1 MEISVLSPKRMR
13 ILITGGSGF
22 IGRHLAEQL
31 AGTYEVSAPS
41 SAELDLL
48 NEQEVREYLDARRFD
63 VIVHTATTRSNRRL
77 PAPPDLLDRNCRMF
91 FNLVRNQGRFGKMI
105 HFGSGAEY
113 DKTGLPA
120 RVKEDYFDTRVP
132 RDALGFSKY
141 ICAKHIERSDRIV
154 NLRLFGV
161 FGAYEDY
168 TVRFISNACCRA
180 LKGLPI
186 VLRQDIVFDYLY
198 VNDLVKLTMWFVEN
212 DARRKAY
219 NACTGRPVAI
229 SELARVIAQISA
241 QVSGRNPD
249 VSVMAE
255 GMGPEYSADNSRM
268 LSEMGGYRF
277 WDLEDSIRDLYAW
290 YERNEEIDVEALRF
304 DEKAAT
310 HA

>member
-1 MEISVLSPKRMR
+1 MR

-22 IGRHLAEQL
+22 IGRNLAEHLA
-31 AGTYEVSAPS
+31 ATYEVSAPS

-48 NEQEVREYLDARRFD
+48 NDQEVREYLDARRFD
-63 VIVHTATTRSNRRL
+63 VILHTATTRSNRRL
-77 PAPPDLLDRNCRMF
+77 AAPPDLLDRNCRMF
-91 FNLVRNQGRFGKMI
+91 FNLLRNQGRFGKMI

-198 VNDLVKLTMWFVEN
+198 IKDLVKLTMWFIEN
-212 DARRKAY
+212 DARHKAY

-229 SELARVIAQISA
+229 SELARVIARVSA
-241 QVSGRNPD
+241 QVSGRNPG
-249 VSVMAE
+249 VSVLTE
-255 GMGPEYSADNSRM
+255 GIGPEYSADNSRM
-268 LSEMGGYRF
+268 LTEMGGYRF
-277 WDLEDSIRDLYAW
+277 WDVEDSIRDLYAW
-290 YERNEEIDVEALRF
+290 YKGNEEIDVESLRF

>member
-1 MEISVLSPKRMR
+1 M
-13 ILITGGSGF
+13 
-22 IGRHLAEQL
+22 
-31 AGTYEVSAPS
+31 
-41 SAELDLL
+41 
-48 NEQEVREYLDARRFD
+48 
-63 VIVHTATTRSNRRL
+63 
-77 PAPPDLLDRNCRMF
+77 LDRNCRMF
-91 FNLVRNQGRFGKMI
+91 FNLVRNEGRFGKMI

>member
-1 MEISVLSPKRMR
+1 MR

-22 IGRHLAEQL
+22 IGRNLAEQL
-31 AGTYEVSAPS
+31 ASTYEALAPS

-48 NEQEVREYLDARRFD
+48 NEQAVREYLSTHRFD
-63 VIVHTATTRSNRRL
+63 VIVHAATTRSNRRVA
-77 PAPPDLLDRNCRMF
+77 APPDLLDRNCRMF

-113 DKTGLPA
+113 DRVQLPA
-120 RVKEDYFDTRVP
+120 RVREDYFDTRVP
-132 RDALGFSKY
+132 RDAYGFSKY
-141 ICAKHIERSDRIV
+141 ICAKYIERSDRIV

-198 VNDLVKLTMWFVEN
+198 VKDLAKLTMWFIEN
-212 DARRKAY
+212 DARHQAY
-219 NACTGRPVAI
+219 NVCTGSPVALT
-229 SELARVIAQISA
+229 ELARMIAR
-241 QVSGRNPD
+241 VSGRNPN
-249 VSVMAE
+249 VAVITE

-268 LSEMGGYRF
+268 LTEMGGYQF
-277 WDLEDSIRDLYAW
+277 WDLEAAIRDLYAW
-290 YERNEEIDVEALRF
+290 YERHKGIDVESLRF
-304 DEKAAT
+304 DEQNKIGVSQ
-310 HA
+310 

>member
-1 MEISVLSPKRMR
+1 MR

-22 IGRHLAEQL
+22 IGRNLAEQIASAYQVL
-31 AGTYEVSAPS
+31 APS

-48 NEQEVREYLDARRFD
+48 NEQAVRQYLSTHRCD
-63 VIVHTATTRSNRRL
+63 VIVHAATTRSNRRVA
-77 PAPPDLLDRNCRMF
+77 APPDLLDRNCRMF
-91 FNLVRNQGRFGKMI
+91 FNLARNQGRFGKMI

-113 DKTGLPA
+113 DRAQLPA
-120 RVKEDYFDTRVP
+120 RVREDYFDTRVP
-132 RDALGFSKY
+132 RDAYGFSKY

-198 VNDLVKLTMWFVEN
+198 IKDLVKLTMWFIEN
-212 DARRKAY
+212 DARHKAY
-219 NACTGRPVAI
+219 NVCTGRPVALT
-229 SELARVIAQISA
+229 ELARMIAR
-241 QVSGRNPD
+241 VSGRNPN
-249 VSVMAE
+249 VSVMTE

-268 LSEMGGYRF
+268 LSEMGGYKF
-277 WDLEDSIRDLYAW
+277 WDLEAAIRDLYAW
-290 YERNEEIDVEALRF
+290 YARNQDLDVESLRF
-304 DEKAAT
+304 DEQNKIGASQ
-310 HA
+310 

>member
-1 MEISVLSPKRMR
+1 MH

-22 IGRHLAEQL
+22 IGRNLAEQL
-31 AGTYEVSAPS
+31 ASTYEVLAPS

-48 NEQEVREYLDARRFD
+48 NEQAVREYLGRHSFD

-77 PAPPDLLDRNCRMF
+77 VAPPDLLDRNCRMF
-91 FNLVRNQGRFGKMI
+91 FNLLRNQGRFGKMI

-113 DKTGLPA
+113 DRFQVPA
-120 RVKEDYFDTRVP
+120 RVREDYFDTRVP
-132 RDALGFSKY
+132 RDAYGFSKY
-141 ICAKHIERSDRIV
+141 ICARYIDRSDRIV
-154 NLRLFGV
+154 DLRLFGV

-186 VLRQDIVFDYLY
+186 VLRQDVVFDYLY
-198 VNDLVKLTMWFVEN
+198 VKDLVKLTMWFIEN
-212 DARRKAY
+212 NARHKAY
-219 NACTGRPVAI
+219 NICSGRAVAL
-229 SELARVIAQISA
+229 SELARVIARVSA
-241 QVSGRNPD
+241 QVSGRNPN

-268 LSEMGGYRF
+268 LTEMGGYQF
-277 WDLEDSIRDLYAW
+277 WDLEGAIRDLYAW
-290 YERNEEIDVEALRF
+290 YERYEGLDVESLRF

>member
-1 MEISVLSPKRMR
+1 MR

-22 IGRHLAEQL
+22 IGRNLAEQL
-31 AGTYEVSAPS
+31 AVTYEVSAPS

-48 NEQEVREYLDARRFD
+48 NEHEVREYLCARRFD
-63 VIVHTATTRSNRRL
+63 VIVHAATTRSNRRL
-77 PAPPDLLDRNCRMF
+77 AAPPDLLDRNCRMF
-91 FNLVRNQGRFGKMI
+91 FNLLRNQGRFGKMI

-120 RVKEDYFDTRVP
+120 RVKEEYFDTRVP

-180 LKGLPI
+180 LKGVPI

-198 VNDLVKLTMWFVEN
+198 VKDLVRLTMWFIEN
-212 DARRKAY
+212 DARHKAY

-229 SELARVIAQISA
+229 SELARVIARVSA
-241 QVSGRNPD
+241 QVSGRNPG
-249 VSVMAE
+249 VSVMTE
-255 GMGPEYSADNSRM
+255 GIGPEYSADNSRM
-268 LSEMGGYRF
+268 LTEMGGYRF
-277 WDLEDSIRDLYAW
+277 WDLEDSIRDLYTW
-290 YERNEEIDVEALRF
+290 YERNEEIDVESLRF

>member
-1 MEISVLSPKRMR
+1 MR

-63 VIVHTATTRSNRRL
+63 VIVHSATTRSNRRL
-77 PAPPDLLDRNCRMF
+77 AAPPDLLDRNCRMF
-91 FNLVRNQGRFGKMI
+91 FNLLRNQGRFGKMI

-132 RDALGFSKY
+132 SDALGFSKY

-198 VNDLVKLTMWFVEN
+198 VKDLVKLTMWFIEN
-212 DARRKAY
+212 DARHKAY

-229 SELARVIAQISA
+229 SELARVIAR
-241 QVSGRNPD
+241 VSGRNPG
-249 VSVMAE
+249 VSVMTE
-255 GMGPEYSADNSRM
+255 GIGPEYSADNSRM
-268 LSEMGGYRF
+268 LTQMGGYRF

-290 YERNEEIDVEALRF
+290 YERNEEIDVESLRF

>member
-1 MEISVLSPKRMR
+1 MR

-22 IGRHLAEQL
+22 IGRNLAEHLA
-31 AGTYEVSAPS
+31 ATYEVSAPT

-48 NEQEVREYLDARRFD
+48 NDHEVREYLDARRFD
-63 VIVHTATTRSNRRL
+63 VILHSATTRTNRRL
-77 PAPPDLLDRNCRMF
+77 AAPPDLLDRNCRMF
-91 FNLVRNQGRFGKMI
+91 FNLLRNQGRFGKMI

-198 VNDLVKLTMWFVEN
+198 IKDLVKLTMWFIEN
-212 DARRKAY
+212 DARHKAY

-229 SELARVIAQISA
+229 SELARVIARVSA
-241 QVSGRNPD
+241 QASGRNPG
-249 VSVMAE
+249 VSVLTE
-255 GMGPEYSADNSRM
+255 GIGPEYSADNSRM
-268 LSEMGGYRF
+268 LTEMGGYRF
-277 WDLEDSIRDLYAW
+277 WDVEDSIRDLYAW
-290 YERNEEIDVEALRF
+290 YKGNEEIDVESLRF